1 MDLLEVLQEK
11 IVPGDGA
18 MGTMILE
25 AGVPMERCFE
35 ELCVSQPDLIRGIHE
50 KYVAAGALVLET
62 NSFGGNAVRL
72 SKYGMERQ
80 VNEINWTAAKL
91 AREMARGKDICVAG
105 SVGPLGVTAEQ
116 AKEQGI
122 DRKAVFQEQIGALL
136 DGGVP
141 KTPKPQKPHMLC

>member
-1 MDLLEVLQEK
+1 MDLIEILQEK

-18 MGTMILE
+18 MGTMIIE

-50 KYVAAGALVLET
+50 KYVAAGSQLIET

-72 SKYGMERQ
+72 AKHGCEHQ

-91 AREMARGKDICVAG
+91 AREMTRGKDICVAG
-105 SVGPLGVTAEQ
+105 SVGPLGITAGR
-116 AKEQGI
+116 A
-122 DRKAVFQEQIGALL
+122 DRGAPGWRSGCDLPG
-136 DGGVP
+136 DVYRSG
-141 KTPKPQKPHMLC
+141 